1 MKGVRILDSENRRAE
16 FKHSALAFI
25 RDSEVEI
32 TDKWLRKSRE
42 EIKFIN
48 RILNTPYEEIKTVFT
63 IDELFI
69 FYKRK
74 EILSNLVTAAYNA
87 SMENSETSMYIKMLK
102 STKRIFKSFK
112 ITDFSKE
119 FFDMFKMAFNNM
131 IIKE

>member
-1 MKGVRILDSENRRAE
+1 MDSENRRAE